1 MNNETKEYQASQEL
15 REALETK
22 FGQDIIMMDLRNVST
37 IADFFIIATGGST
50 PQLQA
55 LADTAE
61 EIMKKHKIPLH
72 HIEGI
77 RTGEWV
83 LMDFGSIIV
92 HLFDK
97 ESRDFYKLERVWGDA
112 NIV

>member
-1 MNNETKEYQASQEL
+1 
-15 REALETK
+15 
-22 FGQDIIMMDLRNVST
+22 MDLRNVTT
-37 IADFFIIATGGST
+37 IADFFVIATGGSA

-61 EIMKKHKIPLH
+61 EIMKKHQIPIS
-72 HIEGI
+72 HIEGV
-77 RTGEWV
+77 RAGEWV
-83 LMDFGSIIV
+83 LLDFGSIIV

-97 ESRDFYKLERVWGDA
+97 ESRQFYNLERVWGDA